1 MNWNKCKRC
10 DIIKS
15 FCSTI
20 KMGGMIMVTEMTV
33 VTTTTV
39 YEVSTRRIQD
49 MDMGLR

>member
-10 DIIKS
+10 DILKS

-33 VTTTTV
+33 VTMPAV

-49 MDMGLR
+49 LGLQ